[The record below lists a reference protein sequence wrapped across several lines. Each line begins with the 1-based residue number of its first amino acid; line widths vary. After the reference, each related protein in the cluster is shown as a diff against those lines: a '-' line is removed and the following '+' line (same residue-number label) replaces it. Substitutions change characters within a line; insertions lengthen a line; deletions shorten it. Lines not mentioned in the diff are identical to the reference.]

1 MNIYKRTLALLLSLL
16 LCLAFPAAAIAHE
29 VPDLSQTGSISVAM
43 VYDGETVGGGSLMLY
58 RVGNVSEDDGNYS
71 FSLAGDF
78 ADSGVSLADISHAA
92 LAGELAE
99 YASARHIEGA
109 AEPISEDG
117 RMTADG
123 LTPGLY
129 LVTQE
134 NAADGFEPI
143 SPFLVSVPMYDGGT
157 YVYDVDATPKL
168 DTLTKTPDVPEQPS
182 APGEPIL
189 PQTGQINWPVPALS
203 ALGMVLFLCGFRMRS
218 RQRRIHEV

>member
-218 RQRRIHEV
+218 RQRRIHEA

>member
-1 MNIYKRTLALLLSLL
+1 
-16 LCLAFPAAAIAHE
+16 
-29 VPDLSQTGSISVAM
+29 
-43 VYDGETVGGGSLMLY
+43 MLY

>member
-16 LCLAFPAAAIAHE
+16 LCLAFPAAAMAHE

-78 ADSGVSLADISHAA
+78 ADSGVSLEDISHAA

-99 YASARHIEGA
+99 YASARHIKGA

-134 NAADGFEPI
+134 NAADGFESI
-143 SPFLVSVPMYDGGT
+143 SPFLVSVPMYDGET
-157 YVYDVDATPKL
+157 YVYDIDAAPKL

-218 RQRRIHEV
+218 RQRRIHEA

>member
-16 LCLAFPAAAIAHE
+16 LCLAFPAAAMAHE

-78 ADSGVSLADISHAA
+78 TDSGVSLADISHAA

-203 ALGMVLFLCGFRMRS
+203 RLAMVLFRCGCRMRS
-218 RQRRIHEV
+218 RQRSIHEA

>member
-16 LCLAFPAAAIAHE
+16 LCLAFPAAAMAHE

-109 AEPISEDG
+109 AEPITEDG

-218 RQRRIHEV
+218 RQRRIHEA

>member
-16 LCLAFPAAAIAHE
+16 LCLAFPAAAMAHE

-182 APGEPIL
+182 APGEPTL

-218 RQRRIHEV
+218 RQRRIHEA

>member
-16 LCLAFPAAAIAHE
+16 LCLAFPAAAMAHE

-203 ALGMVLFLCGFRMRS
+203 ALGIVLFLCGFRMRS
-218 RQRRIHEV
+218 RQRRIHEA

>member
-16 LCLAFPAAAIAHE
+16 LCLAFPAAAMAHE

-43 VYDGETVGGGSLMLY
+43 VYDGETVSGGSLMLY

-78 ADSGVSLADISHAA
+78 ADSGVSLEDISHAA

-218 RQRRIHEV
+218 RQRRIHEA

>member
-16 LCLAFPAAAIAHE
+16 LCLAFPAAAMAHE

-143 SPFLVSVPMYDGGT
+143 SPFLVSVPMYDWGT

-203 ALGMVLFLCGFRMRS
+203 ALGMVLFLCWFRMRS
-218 RQRRIHEV
+218 RQRRIHEA

>member
-16 LCLAFPAAAIAHE
+16 LCLAFPAAAMAHE

-78 ADSGVSLADISHAA
+78 ADSGVSLEDISHAA

-218 RQRRIHEV
+218 RQRRIHEA

>member
-16 LCLAFPAAAIAHE
+16 LCLAFPAAAMAHE

-43 VYDGETVGGGSLMLY
+43 VYDGETVSGGSLMLY

-218 RQRRIHEV
+218 RQRRIHEA

>member
-143 SPFLVSVPMYDGGT
+143 YPCTM
-157 YVYDVDATPKL
+157 
-168 DTLTKTPDVPEQPS
+168 
-182 APGEPIL
+182 GEPMSMMS
-189 PQTGQINWPVPALS
+189 T
-203 ALGMVLFLCGFRMRS
+203 
-218 RQRRIHEV
+218 QRRNWIR

>member
-16 LCLAFPAAAIAHE
+16 LCLAFPAAAMAHE

-218 RQRRIHEV
+218 RQRRIHEA

>member
-16 LCLAFPAAAIAHE
+16 LCLAFPAAAMAHE

-168 DTLTKTPDVPEQPS
+168 DTLTKTPDIPEQPS
-182 APGEPIL
+182 APGEPTL

-203 ALGMVLFLCGFRMRS
+203 ALGIVLFLCGFRMRS
-218 RQRRIHEV
+218 RQRRIHEA